1 MYVPVFRKFKRK
13 EEIAMGKIDVNLFD
27 YLTKKAGYTRQD
39 VADLWGVGLS
49 GVSKRLNG
57 EVELRRSEME
67 SWMRLVGVTDA
78 GPIFFGGLVANSALT
93 DAPTAM

>member
-1 MYVPVFRKFKRK
+1 
-13 EEIAMGKIDVNLFD
+13 MGKIDVILFD

-39 VADLWGVGLS
+39 VAGLWGVGLS

-67 SWMRLVGVTDA
+67 SWMLLVGVMDA
-78 GPIFFGGLVANSALT
+78 GPIFFAGLVANSGQN
-93 DAPTAM
+93 PTPAAR